1 MKKLHLGAIIDNSDI
16 GEFGGACLRLKVL
29 SVLSNDGMDWVT
41 YTKAK
46 AMFFSTPPGVEQS
59 SCASP

>member
-16 GEFGGACLRLKVL
+16 GEFGEACLQLKVL

-41 YTKAK
+41 YTK
-46 AMFFSTPPGVEQS
+46 G
-59 SCASP
+59 